1 MQRRDTNRTRCSL
14 ALDFERIVEES
25 VFKRL
30 TPDTTPEQYQQAIAS
45 LIPLFQRFE
54 HQARSNPFHYGSI
67 VTGMRH
73 HCVGDSFAAADY
85 YLKAGLL
92 LKPVPK
98 PAPEPP
104 APREQGMPAEDVVS
118 NLETLA
124 DSLRRLPTETFF
136 GEEEEG

>member
-1 MQRRDTNRTRCSL
+1 MTTRPRCNL
-14 ALDFERIVEES
+14 AQDLELIISES

-30 TPDTTPEQYQQAIAS
+30 TADTTPEQYQQAIAS
-45 LIPLFQRFE
+45 LNALFERFE

-67 VTGMRH
+67 GTGMRH

-85 YLKAGLL
+85 FLKAGLL
-92 LKPVPK
+92 LQPVPK

-136 GEEEEG
+136 GKEEEG